1 VKTKPGQRLRS
12 QVDTTEVII
21 VRAPATE
28 DAVTCGGHPMVGL
41 DQEVAPGLSAAGGG
55 GSGTQLGKR
64 YTSPKDES
72 LEILVTKP
80 GSGTLAL
87 GGVELELKQA
97 KPLPASD

>member
-1 VKTKPGQRLRS
+1 MKPKPGLRLRS
-12 QVDTTEVII
+12 QVDPTEIII
-21 VRAPATE
+21 VRAPATDE
-28 DAVTCGGHPMVGL
+28 VLTCGGHPMVGM
-41 DQEVAPGLSAAGGG
+41 DEEVAPGLASEGGG
-55 GSGTQLGKR
+55 AGTQLGKR
-64 YTSPKDES
+64 YTSPKDPG